1 MLHALVAAISQ
12 QLLDGVR
19 KLAIDIPCEGWAG
32 IVRQNA
38 YQHDGVVLHMGTTIV
53 FLGQELAYLLRSDG
67 GSLWRRLGRFDDD
80 WQVEDFFFLFEAV
93 TCRYF

>member
-1 MLHALVAAISQ
+1 
-12 QLLDGVR
+12 
-19 KLAIDIPCEGWAG
+19 
-32 IVRQNA
+32 
-38 YQHDGVVLHMGTTIV
+38 MGTTIV